1 MEAKV
6 LNLDVCSENA
16 VRDRAVVASQSRC
29 QDRVSAAAQTMP
41 LKAPSPSAL
50 ATVTKTAQTLLNYAV
65 ATVENT
71 FELVEGTAT
80 AVAVTGLDGTVL
92 FSRTDENLTDP
103 SGQPILQS
111 GSCWSEEAAGTNAI
125 GLSLIEQMSMFVR
138 PAEHYSR
145 WLQSYSTCAAPLLD
159 HHGRVVGT
167 LAVVT
172 KSKLTQLHTLGF
184 IRTTATLIENRML
197 LGEMADKIVL
207 VFHPDLGNIETI
219 KQCIVA
225 FDTHGKLIAS
235 NAAARKYLGL
245 ERQSSLMVVF
255 SDIFASPLEELFINV
270 TRQLGQPVNFSLLDN
285 REVHVALNRGISSIV
300 SPDCDLPRETIEIHR
315 NAEHEHVQR
324 KDVADFTL
332 GDLDTGD
339 PQMRRVIQKA
349 QKIIGL
355 DLPLIIE
362 GESGVGKEIFTRA
375 FHNSGPRRHGPFI
388 AVNCAAIP
396 EGLIES
402 ELFGY
407 EEGAFT
413 GAKRR
418 GSVGKVLQA
427 NGGTLFLDEIG
438 DMQLQMQ
445 GRLLRVLQE
454 RKVDRL
460 GGEKAIAV
468 DFSLICAT
476 HRDLRQEIQSGRFR
490 EDLYYRLN
498 GFRIL
503 LPPLR
508 ERTDRVRLALLV
520 AQKEAGGRQIVLSS
534 EVVDMFERAEWP
546 GNIRQM
552 QMVIRTALALARP
565 GNILEVEHLPDEFL
579 CDLNLRG
586 NGAIPLRNRNNFGGL
601 VLESGNLAELEI
613 SAIRRAL
620 TTTKGNVSEAARL
633 LGISRKTIYRRLEKR
648 GLRDISN
655 GS

>member
-1 MEAKV
+1 MP
-6 LNLDVCSENA
+6 NLDLYSEDA
-16 VRDRAVVASQSRC
+16 GRDRAIVASQRRC
-29 QDRVSAAAQTMP
+29 QDRVSAPFETAP
-41 LKAPSPSAL
+41 LKALFPAAL
-50 ATVTKTAQTLLNYAV
+50 ATAIKKAQTLLNYAV

-80 AVAVTGLDGTVL
+80 AVAVTGLDGTIL
-92 FSRTDENLTDP
+92 FSRADANLTDP
-103 SGQPILQS
+103 AGQPIFQP
-111 GSCWSEEAAGTNAI
+111 GSCWSEEAVGTNAI
-125 GLSLIEQMSMFVR
+125 GVSLIEQASMFVK
-138 PAEHYSR
+138 PAEHHTT

-159 HHGRVVGT
+159 HRGRVVGT

-172 KSKLTQLHTLGF
+172 KSELTQLHTLGF
-184 IRTTATLIENRML
+184 IRTTATLVENRML
-197 LGEMADKIVL
+197 LGEMADKTVIL
-207 VFHPDLGNIETI
+207 FHPDSGNIETI
-219 KQCIVA
+219 KQCILA
-225 FDTHGKLIAS
+225 FDKHEKLIGA

-245 ERQSSLMVVF
+245 ERHCSTALGF
-255 SDIFASPLEELFINV
+255 SDIFDSPLDELFISG
-270 TRQLGQPVNFSLLDN
+270 TRHPGKPLSLPLLDG
-285 REVHVALNRGISSIV
+285 REVYIVLNRGISNV
-300 SPDCDLPRETIEIHR
+300 SGPEFNLPHETTEAQPDTDNTH
-315 NAEHEHVQR
+315 AQR
-324 KDVADFTL
+324 KDIADFTL
-332 GDLDTGD
+332 RDLDTGD
-339 PQMRRVIQKA
+339 PQVRRVIEKA

-375 FHNSGPRRHGPFI
+375 FHNSGPRRQGSFI

-438 DMQLQMQ
+438 DMQLQLQ

-460 GGEKAIAV
+460 GGDKAIAV

-476 HRDLRQEIQSGRFR
+476 HRDLRQEIQAGRFR

-508 ERTDRVRLALLV
+508 ERKDLIKLALLV
-520 AQKEAGGRQIVLSS
+520 AQKEGGGRKIEFSS

-565 GNILEVEHLPDEFL
+565 GNVLAVEHLPDEFL
-579 CDLNLRG
+579 SDLSHRG
-586 NGAIPLRNRNNFGGL
+586 IDAIQSENRSDCIVSIPG
-601 VLESGNLAELEI
+601 SSRLAELEI

-620 TTTKGNVSEAARL
+620 ASTKGNVSEAARL
-633 LGISRKTIYRRLEKR
+633 LGISRKTIYRKLEKIGPAR
-648 GLRDISN
+648 HD
-655 GS
+655 

>member
-16 VRDRAVVASQSRC
+16 VRDRAIVASQRRC
-29 QDRVSAAAQTMP
+29 QDRVSAAAETMP
-41 LKAPSPSAL
+41 LKAFSPAVL
-50 ATVTKTAQTLLNYAV
+50 ATATKRAQTLLNYAV
-65 ATVENT
+65 VTVENT

-80 AVAVTGLDGTVL
+80 AVAVTGLDGTIL
-92 FSRTDENLTDP
+92 FSRTDANLTDP

-111 GSCWSEEAAGTNAI
+111 GSCWSEEAVGTNAI
-125 GLSLIEQMSMFVR
+125 GVSLIEQMSMFVR
-138 PAEHYSR
+138 PAEHHSR

-159 HHGRVVGT
+159 HRGRVVGT

-197 LGEMADKIVL
+197 LGEMTDKTVL
-207 VFHPDLGNIETI
+207 IFHPDLGNIETI

-225 FDTHGKLIAS
+225 FDKNEKLIAT
-235 NAAARKYLGL
+235 NTAARKYLGL
-245 ERQSSLMVVF
+245 ERHSSTVLGF
-255 SDIFASPLEELFINV
+255 NDFFASPLAELFISV
-270 TRQLGQPVNFSLLDN
+270 TRHFGKPLTLPLLDG
-285 REVHVALNRGISSIV
+285 REVHVVLNRGISNVIC
-300 SPDCDLPRETIEIHR
+300 PEFNLPRETIEVHPNIY
-315 NAEHEHVQR
+315 NTHVQR
-324 KDVADFTL
+324 KDIADFTL
-332 GDLDTGD
+332 RDLDTGD
-339 PQMRRVIQKA
+339 PQVNRVIEKA

-375 FHNSGPRRHGPFI
+375 FHNSGPRRQGPFI

-460 GGEKAIAV
+460 GGDKAIAV

-508 ERTDRVRLALLV
+508 ERTDRVQLALLV
-520 AQKEAGGRQIVLSS
+520 AQKEAGGRQIHFSS
-534 EVVDMFERAEWP
+534 EVVDIFERAEWP

-565 GNILEVEHLPDEFL
+565 GNVLEVEHLPDEFL
-579 CDLNLRG
+579 SDLTLRG
-586 NGAIPLRNRNNFGGL
+586 NDAIQSENRNNFG
-601 VLESGNLAELEI
+601 VPVPESGNLAELEI

-620 TTTKGNVSEAARL
+620 ASTKGNVSEAARL
-633 LGISRKTIYRRLEKR
+633 LGISRKTIYRRLEKIGPAR
-648 GLRDISN
+648 HV
-655 GS
+655 

>member
-1 MEAKV
+1 MEVKV
-6 LNLDVCSENA
+6 RNLDVCSENA
-16 VRDRAVVASQSRC
+16 GRDRAILASQRRC
-29 QDRVSAAAQTMP
+29 QDRVSAPVETTP
-41 LKAPSPSAL
+41 LKALSPAAL
-50 ATVTKTAQTLLNYAV
+50 ATATKRAQTLLNYAV

-80 AVAVTGLDGTVL
+80 AVAVTGLDGTIL
-92 FSRTDENLTDP
+92 FSRTDANVTDP
-103 SGQPILQS
+103 TGQPIFQP
-111 GSCWSEEAAGTNAI
+111 GSFWSEEAVGTNAI
-125 GLSLIEQMSMFVR
+125 GVSLIEQTSMFVR
-138 PAEHYSR
+138 PAEHYIT

-159 HHGRVVGT
+159 HRGRVVGT

-172 KSKLTQLHTLGF
+172 KSELTQLHTLGF
-184 IRTTATLIENRML
+184 IRTTATLVENRML
-197 LGEMADKIVL
+197 LGEMADKTVL
-207 VFHPDLGNIETI
+207 FFHPDLGNIETI

-225 FDTHGKLIAS
+225 FDKHENLIGT

-245 ERQSSLMVVF
+245 ERSFTALGF
-255 SDIFASPLEELFINV
+255 SDIFDSPLAELFISG
-270 TRQLGQPVNFSLLDN
+270 TRHPGKPLSILLLDG
-285 REVHVALNRGISSIV
+285 REVYIVLNKGISNV
-300 SPDCDLPRETIEIHR
+300 CGPEFTLPHETIEAQP
-315 NAEHEHVQR
+315 NTDNTHVQR
-324 KDVADFTL
+324 KDIADFTL
-332 GDLDTGD
+332 RDIDTGD
-339 PQMRRVIQKA
+339 PQLHRVIEKA

-375 FHNSGPRRHGPFI
+375 FHNSGPRRQGPFI

-438 DMQLQMQ
+438 DMQLQLQ

-460 GGEKAIAV
+460 GGDKAIAV

-476 HRDLRQEIQSGRFR
+476 HRDLRQEIQAGRFR

-508 ERTDRVRLALLV
+508 ERTDLIQLALLV
-520 AQKEAGGRQIVLSS
+520 AQKEAGGRKIDFSS

-552 QMVIRTALALARP
+552 QMIIRTALALARP
-565 GNILEVEHLPDEFL
+565 GNVLAVEHLPDEFL
-579 CDLNLRG
+579 SDLSRRG
-586 NGAIPLRNRNNFGGL
+586 TDAMQSENRNNCI
-601 VLESGNLAELEI
+601 EPMPEASKLAELEI

-620 TTTKGNVSEAARL
+620 ASTKGNVSEAARI
-633 LGISRKTIYRRLEKR
+633 LGISRKTIYRRLEKIGPAR
-648 GLRDISN
+648 HV
-655 GS
+655 